1 MHDDIA
7 IHIRNWIFSMKMHK
21 CYSSLAY
28 RRMNHVIYKH
38 FIIHFSQIHVT
49 QRLSGKTEYSS
60 PNCWIL
66 NRAFGHLAAQNCQQW
81 QHQENELPNHGAMP
95 EGAGSFLLGSHHG
108 HLQHDGR
115 TIFLWCTAQLP
126 QHGTGEGT
134 TLQGIKNRKS
144 IKAGICLAPEGAMSS
159 HSTAAKAVSLFQLCT
174 AALVPWS
181 SPGHSSAVFMIS
193 PALAQRG
200 LGALISFIISRIKWC
215 RVCWSTSSDFPA
227 VVGGNIDANDE
238 Q

>member
-38 FIIHFSQIHVT
+38 CIIHFSQIHVT
-49 QRLSGKTEYSS
+49 QRLSGKTGYSS

-159 HSTAAKAVSLFQLCT
+159 HSTAAKAVAAGCVPFPAVHCCPGALEQPRTQLCCFHDLT
-174 AALVPWS
+174 
-181 SPGHSSAVFMIS
+181 
-193 PALAQRG
+193 
-200 LGALISFIISRIKWC
+200 
-215 RVCWSTSSDFPA
+215 STGTERAGSSDFFH
-227 VVGGNIDANDE
+227 NL
-238 Q
+238 